1 MKIKRVLNN
10 NVVVSLDEKGQE
22 IIVMGCGIACQKKPN
37 DIVNKSKVE
46 KIFVLEDQMMIGKF
60 NNF

>member
-22 IIVMGCGIACQKKPN
+22 IIVMA
-37 DIVNKSKVE
+37 V
-46 KIFVLEDQMMIGKF
+46 VLPFKRNLMISLISLKLRKF
-60 NNF
+60 LY